1 MLPFFWELSFLR
13 SRVKLG
19 VSFDSAPD
27 TLHTHVEGQIKPY
40 EVFSPEAINFVDRCG
55 RQTFSALV
63 IVIPK

>member
-19 VSFDSAPD
+19 LSFVSAAD
-27 TLHTHVEGQIKPY
+27 TLHTHEGGQIEPS
-40 EVFSPEAINFVDRCG
+40 EVFSADAIISVDRCG
-55 RQTFSALV
+55 RQKFSAHV